1 MHLTF
6 PHLIQTL
13 KMQIHICTLASL
25 DLDASTSRSAFAA
38 LSKDDQL
45 LKTLYDIFL
54 PETCQG
60 NHIVWALCLN
70 SLSSGGEPNITL
82 LRRMSD
88 RVDCTVRGKLCRHWQ
103 EFEVPNNDGQD
114 GAHLQICKFL
124 AWENALASDSFGGI
138 S

>member
-1 MHLTF
+1 LVSTIQAYLNRKRRLHTTAQASAPVSLQRVTNIKIPTTRTGRVIQPWGMHLTF
-6 PHLIQTL
+6 SLLIQTL

-25 DLDASTSRSAFAA
+25 DLDASTSRSVFAA
-38 LSKDDQL
+38 LTKDDQL

-54 PETCQG
+54 PETRQG

-88 RVDCTVRGKLCRHWQ
+88 
-103 EFEVPNNDGQD
+103 
-114 GAHLQICKFL
+114 
-124 AWENALASDSFGGI
+124 
-138 S
+138 